1 MNDIK
6 QYFEREAETKVKK
19 WLANGYIVALTG
31 PRQVGKTTLIQKI
44 ARELKIQTFYY
55 NFDDALLRAKVS
67 RDFYFLQK
75 DVEAR
80 LGKSLDKIDKEK
92 ILIIIDEAQ
101 KEPSVFDYIKI
112 LYEKYKTKIKI
123 AVSGSSSLELQK
135 KSAESLAGRCQ
146 YVYLYALSV
155 SEIVKAKFGIKSKT
169 SLFNHVF
176 NPDFSLLKRE
186 NAKFYPQKMGI
197 DELLK
202 EILVFGLLP
211 GVWSKPKDERFDY
224 LRSIVSLY
232 LDKDIRADGLVK
244 ELENFQQL
252 LEILSFQVGSAW
264 NLSNL
269 SMQIQTSVNTLRAH
283 RSILKNTFVLNFVYP
298 YIKSPQKSVVKSPK
312 CYFYDIG
319 VANYLAGRER
329 IENVFDSKSS
339 GGILENIIIKSYE
352 AWNSNETI
360 ACKTYFWRNYEDREI
375 DFLLEKAGK
384 TVPVEITL
392 SKDVSSKKVSNLE
405 CFMADKNCDS
415 GFIVYTGE
423 LKEIKLKKSRTI
435 ICLPWYLW
443 Q

>member
-1 MNDIK
+1 
-6 QYFEREAETKVKK
+6 
-19 WLANGYIVALTG
+19 
-31 PRQVGKTTLIQKI
+31 
-44 ARELKIQTFYY
+44 
-55 NFDDALLRAKVS
+55 
-67 RDFYFLQK
+67 
-75 DVEAR
+75 
-80 LGKSLDKIDKEK
+80 
-92 ILIIIDEAQ
+92 
-101 KEPSVFDYIKI
+101 
-112 LYEKYKTKIKI
+112 
-123 AVSGSSSLELQK
+123 
-135 KSAESLAGRCQ
+135 
-146 YVYLYALSV
+146 
-155 SEIVKAKFGIKSKT
+155 
-169 SLFNHVF
+169 
-176 NPDFSLLKRE
+176 
-186 NAKFYPQKMGI
+186 MGI

-360 ACKTYFWRNYEDREI
+360 ACKTYFWRNYEDRGI